1 MSAWLGLCLCVA
13 AHAAAYPWVRVGGVD
28 FLDLRAYS
36 LAQNYHYSWD
46 PVAKNA
52 VLEGSGFR
60 FQFHAGSE
68 FFLKNGRL
76 QKMNG
81 KAFFWNDSV
90 VMPSSSA
97 LFLPGLSQ
105 KDLVDVPAVVSA
117 LPAATHRLRRVVLDA
132 GHGGKDDGATSRY
145 GLKEKQ
151 VVLEVAKKVK
161 RGLEAVGI
169 QVIMTRGAD
178 VFIPLSER
186 AQIANKNGAD
196 LFVSIHANASTSPSL
211 DGFEVYTL
219 SEATDDQALAVER
232 TENSVIRFEP
242 GAHASLSNNLK
253 TILWGLKETQNRK
266 ESLRAA
272 WHITEQVAA
281 SVATVAR
288 RQKSANFYVL
298 KWTECPAVLV
308 ELAYLSN
315 RTDERRLRD
324 PIYRTRIADAIV
336 QGLIGYKNEFESTD
350 GYTK

>member
-1 MSAWLGLCLCVA
+1 MLFGLCLCVSAQA
-13 AHAAAYPWVRVGGVD
+13 ADSPWINLNSAD

-36 LAQNYHYSWD
+36 LSQSYHYSWD

-52 VLEGSGFR
+52 VLEGSGGR
-60 FQFHAGSE
+60 FQFHVGSE
-68 FFLKNGRL
+68 YFLKDGRL
-76 QKMNG
+76 ERMTS
-81 KAFFWNDSV
+81 KALFWEDSV
-90 VMPSSSA
+90 VMPSSAAS
-97 LFLPGLSQ
+97 FLPMISIPAP
-105 KDLVDVPAVVSA
+105 VSAPAVTET
-117 LPAATHRLRRVVLDA
+117 ATPTLHRLRKVIIDA

-145 GLKEKQ
+145 GLKEKR
-151 VVLEVAKKVK
+151 VVLEVAQKVK
-161 RGLEAVGI
+161 RGLEASGI
-169 QVIMTRGAD
+169 QVVMTRGAD

-196 LFVSIHANASTSPSL
+196 LFVSIHANASTTPSL
-211 DGFEVYTL
+211 NGFEVYTL

-253 TILWGLKETQNRK
+253 TILWELKETENRK
-266 ESLRAA
+266 ESLRASQ
-272 WHITEQVAA
+272 HISERVTGT
-281 SVATVAR
+281 VATAAK

-324 PIYRTRIADAIV
+324 PVYRTRIADAIV
-336 QGLIGYKNEFESTD
+336 QGVFDYKKEFESTD
-350 GYTK
+350 GYTS

>member
-1 MSAWLGLCLCVA
+1 MNLPRNILSACLGLCLCAGATLGGRQAQA
-13 AHAAAYPWVRVGGVD
+13 AD

-36 LAQNYHYSWD
+36 IAQNYHYSWD

-52 VLEGSGFR
+52 VLEGAAGR
-60 FQFHAGSE
+60 FQFHVGSE
-68 FFLKNGRL
+68 YFLRDGRL
-76 QKMNG
+76 GKMDG

-90 VMPSSSA
+90 VTPSSAVS
-97 LFLPGLSQ
+97 FLPAPKTAPSVSHILR
-105 KDLVDVPAVVSA
+105 KVVI
-117 LPAATHRLRRVVLDA
+117 DA
-132 GHGGKDDGATSRY
+132 GHGGKDAGAKCSH
-145 GLKEKQ
+145 GLKEKS
-151 VVLEVAKKVK
+151 VVLEVAQKVK
-161 RGLEAVGI
+161 MGLEAAGI
-169 QVIMTRGAD
+169 QVVMTRGAD

-196 LFVSIHANASTSPSL
+196 LFVSIHANASTTPSL

-253 TILWGLKETQNRK
+253 TILWDLKETQNRK

-272 WHITEQVAA
+272 GHISERVTSSVSTAA
-281 SVATVAR
+281 Q
-288 RQKSANFYVL
+288 RQRSANFYVL

-315 RTDERRLRD
+315 RTDEGRLRD
-324 PIYRTRIADAIV
+324 PVYRARIANAILN
-336 QGLIGYKNEFESTD
+336 GLFDYKNEFESTD

>member
-1 MSAWLGLCLCVA
+1 MVRMNLSRSFLAVSIGLCLCASTQA
-13 AHAAAYPWVRVGGVD
+13 AGSPWVSLGSAS

-36 LAQNYHYSWD
+36 LAQNYRYSWD

-52 VLEGSGFR
+52 VLDGAAGR

-68 FFLKNGRL
+68 YFLKDGRL
-76 QKMNG
+76 QKMEG
-81 KAFFWNDSV
+81 KAVFWNDSV
-90 VMPSSSA
+90 VAPSSASS
-97 LFLPGLSQ
+97 FLPGLEPRV
-105 KDLVDVPAVVSA
+105 LAVS
-117 LPAATHRLRRVVLDA
+117 HRIRKVVVDA
-132 GHGGKDDGATSRY
+132 GHGGKDDGATSPL
-145 GLKEKQ
+145 GLREKR
-151 VVLEVAKKVK
+151 VTLEVARKVK
-161 RGLEAVGI
+161 EGLEAAGI
-169 QVIMTRGAD
+169 QVIMTRSAD

-196 LFVSIHANASTSPSL
+196 LFVSIHANASESRTL

-232 TENSVIRFEP
+232 TENSVIRFES

-253 TILWGLKETQNRK
+253 TILWDLKETQNRK

-272 WHITEQVAA
+272 GHISERVTD
-281 SVATVAR
+281 SVFTAAR

-315 RTDERRLRD
+315 RADERRLRD
-324 PIYRTRIADAIV
+324 PAYKTRIADAIV
-336 QGLIGYKNEFESTD
+336 RGVSDHKKEFEATD

>member
-1 MSAWLGLCLCVA
+1 MNLSRSLLSVGVGVCLCASSQA
-13 AHAAAYPWVRVGGVD
+13 ADGI
-28 FLDLRAYS
+28 DLRAYS

-52 VLEGSGFR
+52 VVEGPGGR
-60 FQFHAGSE
+60 FQFHVGSE
-68 FFLKNGRL
+68 YFLKDGHLAR
-76 QKMNG
+76 MDG
-81 KAFFWNDSV
+81 KAIFLQDSV
-90 VMPSSSA
+90 VMPSSAAS
-97 LFLPGLSQ
+97 FLPAPASAPRMPAA
-105 KDLVDVPAVVSA
+105 VPAIAETVP
-117 LPAATHRLRRVVLDA
+117 PAFHRLRKVVIDA

-145 GLKEKQ
+145 GLKEKR
-151 VVLEVAKKVK
+151 VVLEVANKVK
-161 RGLEAVGI
+161 RGLESAGI

-186 AQIANKNGAD
+186 ARIANKNSAD
-196 LFVSIHANASTSPSL
+196 LFVSIHANASTTPSL
-211 DGFEVYTL
+211 NGFEVYTL

-253 TILWGLKETQNRK
+253 TILWELKETENRK
-266 ESLRAA
+266 ESLHASQ
-272 WHITEQVAA
+272 HISTRVVAA
-281 SVATVAR
+281 VATAAK

-324 PIYRTRIADAIV
+324 PVYRTQIADAIV
-336 QGLIGYKNEFESTD
+336 QGLLDYRKEFESTN
-350 GYTK
+350 GYTA